1 MLYEVFYVDDFNRK
15 HLIFVQSLKEVNFI
29 KSRYDKVTFT
39 IINKS
44 FVIKATLWN
53 NGSFYWIKNLK
64 RVGSNPTRVNGIY
77 HSNLFNRVIKVRT
90 NYPFI

>member
-44 FVIKATLWN
+44 FVIKATL
-53 NGSFYWIKNLK
+53 
-64 RVGSNPTRVNGIY
+64 
-77 HSNLFNRVIKVRT
+77 
-90 NYPFI
+90 